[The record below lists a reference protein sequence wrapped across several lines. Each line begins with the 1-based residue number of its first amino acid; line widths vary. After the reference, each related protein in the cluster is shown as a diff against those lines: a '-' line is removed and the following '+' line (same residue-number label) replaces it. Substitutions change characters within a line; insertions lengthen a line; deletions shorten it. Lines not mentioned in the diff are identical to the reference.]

1 MVLLDLMM
9 PQIDGYEVLRQ
20 LHENPTLHDGNKV
33 IVMSASWRLA
43 SDGQN
48 WLSQVVADVL
58 PKPFS
63 LDQVLSLVKRLAD
76 AAS

>member
-1 MVLLDLMM
+1 MVLLGLMM

-20 LHENPTLHDGNKV
+20 LHEHPTLHDGNKV
-33 IVMSASWRLA
+33 MVMPASWRLA

-58 PKPFS
+58 PKPFD
-63 LDQVLSLVKRLAD
+63 LQHVLTLVKRLTAAD
-76 AAS
+76 